1 MNNMKTENI
10 EALLL
15 QYAENELDDAAR
27 AEVEALLAAHP
38 EYLRMLEEY
47 DPAFRLPVTPAP
59 EFPDK
64 GTLLKTI
71 PMPRWIVRSLSAAAV
86 ILLLCLAIP
95 TALRHL
101 HRTDGNE
108 FTAQNGGERQTQP
121 AAKPEPTQPA
131 DTAAAMQPATIL
143 PVRKATAATVMEPA
157 TAIPATGL
165 MAEAAQQ
172 PAIPETQPE
181 AAVHTANTEG
191 TTEEIATTTH
201 ADSVTIVYVYTDNLV
216 EYVTILHEDGTKL
229 EQQTPPNQ
237 RKLLQWMEK
246 IIRNNMPEELEEELS
261 EKITAG
267 TETVKRFYGKVTPVY
282 NTLLSYLSNK

>member
-27 AEVEALLAAHP
+27 AEVEAMLAAHP

-47 DPAFRLPVTPAP
+47 DPAFRLPAPPAP

-95 TALRHL
+95 TTIRHL

-121 AAKPEPTQPA
+121 AANPEPAQPDA
-131 DTAAAMQPATIL
+131 TAMQPANTIHAKGNDA
-143 PVRKATAATVMEPA
+143 VAKAPA
-157 TAIPATGL
+157 TTGTNLMADAGVQPSAIVTAPEN
-165 MAEAAQQ
+165 AEAAD
-172 PAIPETQPE
+172 PAATPLPE
-181 AAVHTANTEG
+181 AA
-191 TTEEIATTTH
+191 TTD
-201 ADSVTIVYVYTDNLV
+201 DSVVIVQIDIYTDCLV
-216 EYVTILHEDGTKL
+216 SI
-229 EQQTPPNQ
+229 TPEEEPSEKTPEKHGRLYRIAKGIANWLAPEEKGGEVVE
-237 RKLLQWMEK
+237 KLLA
-246 IIRNNMPEELEEELS
+246 R
-261 EKITAG
+261 
-267 TETVKRFYGKVTPVY
+267 TENVIKAYDNV
-282 NTLLSYLSNK
+282 SNLFN

>member
-47 DPAFRLPVTPAP
+47 DPAFRLPAPPAP

-95 TALRHL
+95 TAIRHL
-101 HRTDGNE
+101 HQTDGNE
-108 FTAQNGGERQTQP
+108 FTAQNGGEQQTQP
-121 AAKPEPTQPA
+121 AANPEPAQPA
-131 DTAAAMQPATIL
+131 ATAMQPANT
-143 PVRKATAATVMEPA
+143 
-157 TAIPATGL
+157 IPAKGND
-165 MAEAAQQ
+165 
-172 PAIPETQPE
+172 
-181 AAVHTANTEG
+181 AV
-191 TTEEIATTTH
+191 AT
-201 ADSVTIVYVYTDNLV
+201 
-216 EYVTILHEDGTKL
+216 
-229 EQQTPPNQ
+229 
-237 RKLLQWMEK
+237 
-246 IIRNNMPEELEEELS
+246 
-261 EKITAG
+261 
-267 TETVKRFYGKVTPVY
+267 
-282 NTLLSYLSNK
+282 

>member
-1 MNNMKTENI
+1 MMNNMKTENI

-47 DPAFRLPVTPAP
+47 DPTFRLPAPPAP

-121 AAKPEPTQPA
+121 AAKPEPAQPA
-131 DTAAAMQPATIL
+131 ATAMQPANTIPAKGNDAVTTAPATTGTNL
-143 PVRKATAATVMEPA
+143 MADAGVQPSAIATAPEN
-157 TAIPATGL
+157 
-165 MAEAAQQ
+165 AEAAD
-172 PAIPETQPE
+172 PAATPLPD
-181 AAVHTANTEG
+181 A
-191 TTEEIATTTH
+191 ATTD
-201 ADSVTIVYVYTDNLV
+201 DSVVIVQIDIYTDCLV
-216 EYVTILHEDGTKL
+216 SITPEEEPSEKTP
-229 EQQTPPNQ
+229 EQHGRLYRIVKGIANWLAPEEKGGVMVE
-237 RKLLQWMEK
+237 KLLA
-246 IIRNNMPEELEEELS
+246 R
-261 EKITAG
+261 
-267 TETVKRFYGKVTPVY
+267 TENVIKAYDNV
-282 NTLLSYLSNK
+282 SNLFN

>member
-47 DPAFRLPVTPAP
+47 DPTFRLPAPPAP

-71 PMPRWIVRSLSAAAV
+71 PIPRWIVRSLSAAAV

-101 HRTDGNE
+101 HRTDGN
-108 FTAQNGGERQTQP
+108 
-121 AAKPEPTQPA
+121 
-131 DTAAAMQPATIL
+131 
-143 PVRKATAATVMEPA
+143 
-157 TAIPATGL
+157 
-165 MAEAAQQ
+165 
-172 PAIPETQPE
+172 
-181 AAVHTANTEG
+181 
-191 TTEEIATTTH
+191 
-201 ADSVTIVYVYTDNLV
+201 
-216 EYVTILHEDGTKL
+216 
-229 EQQTPPNQ
+229 
-237 RKLLQWMEK
+237 
-246 IIRNNMPEELEEELS
+246 
-261 EKITAG
+261 
-267 TETVKRFYGKVTPVY
+267 
-282 NTLLSYLSNK
+282 

>member
-47 DPAFRLPVTPAP
+47 DTAFRLPAPPAP

-64 GTLLKTI
+64 GTLLKTV

-95 TALRHL
+95 TAIRHL

-108 FTAQNGGERQTQP
+108 FTAQNGGERQTQT
-121 AAKPEPTQPA
+121 AAKPEPAQPA
-131 DTAAAMQPATIL
+131 ATAMQPANTIHAKGNDA
-143 PVRKATAATVMEPA
+143 VATAPA
-157 TAIPATGL
+157 TTGTNLMADAGVQPSAIATAPEN
-165 MAEAAQQ
+165 AEAAD
-172 PAIPETQPE
+172 PAATPLPD
-181 AAVHTANTEG
+181 A
-191 TTEEIATTTH
+191 ATTD
-201 ADSVTIVYVYTDNLV
+201 DSVVIVQIDIYTDCLV
-216 EYVTILHEDGTKL
+216 SI
-229 EQQTPPNQ
+229 TPEEEPSEKTPEKHGRLYRIAKGIANWLAPEEKGGEVVE
-237 RKLLQWMEK
+237 KLLA
-246 IIRNNMPEELEEELS
+246 R
-261 EKITAG
+261 
-267 TETVKRFYGKVTPVY
+267 TENVIKAYDNV
-282 NTLLSYLSNK
+282 SNLFN